1 MDSNSNTVVVTGFGS
16 FGRHPVNSSWEAVK
30 ELYNL
35 GLGKDVVVQILQLP
49 VSYKK
54 TKEQVSKIWET
65 LQPQQFTVHV
75 GVAPSSKAI
84 ILEQCGRNRG
94 YKDEDI
100 CGFSPEGG
108 VCLSDGPDVIESTI
122 SMKAVCKN
130 ISVNGIQVLYS
141 RDAGRYVCDYTYYLS
156 LHYGNGCAAFIHVP
170 PLSNL
175 LTADLL
181 GRALQIIIQEM
192 LKQFGKARE

>member
-1 MDSNSNTVVVTGFGS
+1 MDSKSKTVVVTGFGP

-30 ELYNL
+30 ELFNL
-35 GLGKDVVVQILQLP
+35 GLGKDVAIRILQLP
-49 VSYKK
+49 VIYKK

-65 LQPQQFTVHV
+65 LQPQFIVHV
-75 GVAPSSKAI
+75 GVASSSKVI

-94 YKDEDI
+94 YRDADI
-100 CGFSPEGG
+100 CGFLPEGG
-108 VCLSDGPDVIESTI
+108 VCLSDGPDMIESTI
-122 SMKAVCKN
+122 NMKTVCKN
-130 ISVNGIQVLYS
+130 ISVNEIQVLVS

-192 LKQFGKARE
+192 LKQFGKARK